1 MHPLQPQT
9 LRNTDQ
15 VVPVNFFLE
24 TRHCC
29 ASKKK
34 LFGVY
39 SIYIFSRD
47 RSPYSLTKLVKFCC
61 GKPLLVMGDDRM
73 LVVLKWVMIFC
84 GAGAARATK
93 NHYLKT
99 TTRMFEGDRGCRR
112 IEDIL

>member
-1 MHPLQPQT
+1 
-9 LRNTDQ
+9 
-15 VVPVNFFLE
+15 
-24 TRHCC
+24 
-29 ASKKK
+29 
-34 LFGVY
+34 
-39 SIYIFSRD
+39 
-47 RSPYSLTKLVKFCC
+47 
-61 GKPLLVMGDDRM
+61 MGDDRM